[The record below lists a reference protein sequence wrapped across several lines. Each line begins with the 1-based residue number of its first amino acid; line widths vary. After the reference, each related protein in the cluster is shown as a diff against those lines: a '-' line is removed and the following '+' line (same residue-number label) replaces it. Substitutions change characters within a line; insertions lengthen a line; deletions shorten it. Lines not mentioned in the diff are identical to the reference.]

1 MESKFKLRL
10 NKSIDE
16 NSLNSATVLCLSTE
30 YLIDITRDMFK
41 RYNKDGKVNDY
52 LEEFTSLVNQAYEV
66 SFSNFN
72 AWNLY
77 KSNIFVK
84 MLDMVKRCGEYLT
97 ANAEI
102 PAGQVI
108 DGVQGDLNEFVM
120 SLGSIIVDHECLDLN
135 GAVVKKEYIDSTIEQ
150 LTLMSESV
158 VLCNLVNAHIELTPA
173 TLSSHKNEIVE
184 KKLKSLVNVTESA
197 RKAIDEDLDKLIDL
211 IMSMN
216 KRFYKLS
223 NSKMTDAEKVENA
236 RKLVKELNPHKK
248 LLDKLE
254 NKLTKGNELKRQLT
268 LNKAKLVSNMNDEIA
283 RIDDQIKEDPENA
296 DIYENNKNS
305 LQFVTDTY
313 VVQIDKSIK
322 NINAVEEDI
331 AERYKMLDL
340 LQSSLKSSIPTEGE
354 MNKLSAVAHKFQE
367 LANKQENA
375 KSTIEDKEIK
385 KLLGATIQGMYAL
398 IECGKDLKEI
408 YMRNSLLSAT
418 FKTCDVILDFAEST
432 NKGEKLTKML
442 VVNKTLDKYTKLSIK
457 MAEDFFACRKIAND
471 TSRNIAMTMCKNYT
485 KTSLKEISKSIE
497 ICYKEMDS
505 LLKNLDAANREE
517 VALIIDL
524 LSL

>member
-10 NKSIDE
+10 NKSIDN

-30 YLIDITRDMFK
+30 YLIDLVRDMFK
-41 RYNKDGKVNDY
+41 KYNKDGKVNEY
-52 LEEFTSLVNQAYEV
+52 LEEFTGLVNGAYEV

-77 KSNIFVK
+77 KSNVFVK
-84 MLDMVKRCGEYLT
+84 MLDLVKRCGEFLT
-97 ANAEI
+97 NTADI

-108 DGVQGDLNEFVM
+108 DSVQGDLNGFVM
-120 SLGSIIVDHECLDLN
+120 SLGSLIVDHDCLDLN

-158 VLCNLVNAHIELTPA
+158 MLSGLMNAQLEMTPA
-173 TLSSHKNEIVE
+173 EFSMHKNDIVE
-184 KKLKSLVNVTESA
+184 KKLKSLISVTESA
-197 RKAIDEDLDKLIDL
+197 RKALDDDLDKLIDL
-211 IMSMN
+211 IMSMH

-223 NSKMTDAEKVENA
+223 YSKITDAEKVESA
-236 RKLVKELNPHKK
+236 RKIVKELNPHKK

-254 NKLTKGNELKRQLT
+254 NKLTKGNELKRQLK
-268 LNKAKLVSNMNDEIA
+268 LNKAKLVSNMNDELL
-283 RIDDQIKEDPENA
+283 RLDEQIKEDEGNA
-296 DIYENNKNS
+296 DIYENNKIS
-305 LQFVTDTY
+305 LQFATDTY
-313 VVQIDKSIK
+313 VVHIDKA
-322 NINAVEEDI
+322 INQINKVEEDI

-340 LQSSLKSSIPTEGE
+340 LHSSLKSSIPTEGE

-375 KSTIEDKEIK
+375 KSTIEDKTIK
-385 KLLGATIQGMYAL
+385 KLLDATIQGMYAL

-408 YMRNSLLSAT
+408 YMRNTLLSST
-418 FKTCDVILDFAEST
+418 FKTCDVILDFAESD

-442 VVNKTLDKYTKLSIK
+442 VVNKNLDKYTKLSIK

-497 ICYKEMDS
+497 LCYAEMDT
-505 LLKNLDAANREE
+505 LLKNLDTANREE
-517 VALIIDL
+517 IALITEL